1 MKELANL
8 EFLRQVQRPVSVIS
22 APFIKLR
29 VETTMACYLLR
40 YLLLV
45 TISND
50 NQPAASKVN
59 FAMEL

>member
-8 EFLRQVQRPVSVIS
+8 EFLRHAQRPESVIA

-29 VETTMACYLLR
+29 LTVACYPLR

-50 NQPAASKVN
+50 NQPAASKIN
-59 FAMEL
+59 FAMQL